1 MASKKSGLGVHKP
14 VPLSSILKKKKQ
26 DEKERQGQEKKEKV
40 SQEKPKQDLYTSYS
54 EKNFKAIMP
63 KLGTFRV

>member
-1 MASKKSGLGVHKP
+1 MPPYLTCSKVFVASKKSGLGVHKP

-40 SQEKPKQDLYTSYS
+40 SQEKPK
-54 EKNFKAIMP
+54 
-63 KLGTFRV
+63 